1 MSQMIVSRR
10 TVRSNRVRQVGPS
23 GRDQSA
29 LSRRRLLKGGAM
41 ALLAGAAPS
50 LIIPERARAQQKTL
64 KILRWKHFV
73 PSFEQW
79 FTETYIKEWGA
90 KKDTQVI
97 VENVGTADIVSRAAA
112 EAEVQR
118 GHDLVLMLKPV
129 AGFEDHVIDHREI
142 YDECNRR
149 YGPVPEFATK
159 STYNPRTRKYFAF
172 CGAYQAAMLTY
183 RKDLWDAVGAAPE
196 SWDDILSGAR
206 WIKLLHGSPVGFS
219 LAPEDNSNWTMRT
232 IMYGFGSSEQDADGN
247 PALKSKATLEAI
259 KYLKALYDEAMTE
272 DVLKWDHTSN
282 NRFMLNGEG
291 CLTLDA
297 VSITRASE
305 SIKLPIESDL
315 QLAKIP
321 QGPEARLGPAFG
333 LVSSLIWK
341 FSLNI
346 DGAKQFLVDYVASS
360 REAFLASQFQNAPGF
375 QEAVPDLAALVAN
388 DPVATPPDKYSLL
401 TGATSWTTNIG
412 HPGYTNAAISET
424 FHAGLIPRMFA
435 RAATGRLTPEE
446 ALDQADSEVRRMFQK
461 WQERG
466 KV

>member
-1 MSQMIVSRR
+1 MMSGNHIGE
-10 TVRSNRVRQVGPS
+10 RSTAGKEKS
-23 GRDQSA
+23 S
-29 LSRRRLLKGGAM
+29 LSRRRLLRAGTAAALFAGGA
-41 ALLAGAAPS
+41 PS
-50 LIIPERARAQQKTL
+50 IIIPWRARAQQKTL

-90 KKDTQVI
+90 KNDTQVI
-97 VENVGTADIVSRAAA
+97 VENVGTADIVSHAAA

-142 YDECNRR
+142 YEECSRR

-172 CGAYQAAMLTY
+172 CGAYQAAVLTY
-183 RKDLWDAVGAAPE
+183 RKDLWAAVGTAPE
-196 SWDDILSGAR
+196 SWDDILSGGR
-206 WIKLLHGSPVGFS
+206 RIKLLHGSPVGFS

-232 IMYGFGSSEQDADGN
+232 LMYGFGSSEQDADGN
-247 PALKSKATLEAI
+247 PALKSKATLDAI
-259 KYLKALYDEAMTE
+259 KYLKALYEEAMTE

-282 NRFMLNGEG
+282 NRVMLNGEG

-305 SIKLPIESDL
+305 SMKLPIESDL

-321 QGPEARLGPAFG
+321 QGPEGRLGPAFG

-341 FSLNI
+341 FSLNS

-360 REAFLASQFQNAPGF
+360 REAFLASRFQNAPGF
-375 QEAVPDLAALVAN
+375 QESVPDLTTLVAD
-388 DPVATPPDKYSLL
+388 DPDATPPEKYSFLA
-401 TGATSWTTNIG
+401 GATSWTTNIG
-412 HPGYTNAAISET
+412 HPGYTNATIGEI
-424 FHAGLIPRMFA
+424 FHAGLTPTMCA
-435 RAATGRLTPEE
+435 RAATGQLTPEE
-446 ALDQADSEVRRMFQK
+446 ALDQADKEVRQIFQK
-461 WQERG
+461 WKERG